1 MRLVKARFDG
11 FRLLDGLEIEFS
23 VDPDKNI
30 TVVRAANES
39 GKTTL
44 LTALQWALF
53 GDEALP
59 SGYTTFNMDVQSG
72 TVAETIGEV
81 IYEVQS
87 KKGNQ
92 QYRLIRSLVDRAGA
106 PVRAKSTA
114 QLYEVTSRG
123 SVEIPNVAAH
133 LANHMPSELREV
145 FFTDGDS
152 ALSFIQGRTNEQ
164 QKRVR
169 KAIEQMMGL
178 PLLEVAVEHVRK
190 AEKDIRSKA
199 DAAAGSQE
207 LHETRVALE
216 AIDASMP
223 EQEAKLATT
232 NEEIA
237 NLSDLFARADRELQE
252 ALKRG
257 NREEIAKELKDVQEQ
272 QTACE
277 ARIKAADLAQAEL
290 LANKEFASEM
300 MRGKLQK
307 AGTILDDLRTKGEIP
322 SATIPVLEDR
332 LTHSDCICGESLDEH
347 QPDGARRRAAIEDLI
362 ERSRETDALKSKI
375 SDLYFEGR
383 GLFEARDPIWT
394 DKYAAA
400 FVARSREQSLFEK
413 LGQTVADL
421 DARLDKV
428 KDDDVQTAR
437 EMRDTYLKQL
447 GEKRD
452 SATRLDVSL
461 RNRRDQRADLD
472 KKLTTLLARENKGK
486 RFGAELLAAQ
496 DIRQIVEQTL
506 EIMKT
511 REVEAVSRRMNEYFI
526 EMIGADPSTA
536 LIKHATITPDFK
548 IAVFGRNDHVLDPSQ
563 DLNGASRRALT
574 IAFILALTEI
584 SGVDAPNVIDTPLG
598 MMSGFVKTEVV
609 RVASGASSQLILL
622 LTHDEIRGCE
632 AILDAKAGVIVTM
645 TNPAHYPR
653 ILKHDPGTIEA
664 KVLLCDCDHRSSC
677 EICERKVSSD
687 PSTDLSEAA

>member
-11 FRLLDGLEIEFS
+11 FRLLDGLEFEFS
-23 VDPDKNI
+23 VNPEKNI

-59 SGYTTFNMDVQSG
+59 SGYTTFNMDMPTG

-87 KKGNQ
+87 KKGYQ
-92 QYRLIRSLVDRAGA
+92 QFRLIRSLVDRAGA

-114 QLYEVTSRG
+114 QLYEVTSQG

-178 PLLEVAVEHVRK
+178 PLLEVAVDHVRK

-232 NEEIA
+232 NDEIA
-237 NLSDLFARADRELQE
+237 NLSDLFSRADRELQE

-272 QTACE
+272 QNACE
-277 ARIKAADLAQAEL
+277 ARMKAAELSQSEL
-290 LANKEFASEM
+290 LANKEFASDM
-300 MRGKLQK
+300 MKRKLQK
-307 AGTILDDLRTKGEIP
+307 AGAILDDLRTKGEIP

-332 LTHSDCICGESLDEH
+332 LTHSDCICGESLDVH

-362 ERSRETDALKSKI
+362 ERSRETDVLKSKI

-383 GLFEARDPIWT
+383 GLFEVREPTWA

-461 RNRRDQRADLD
+461 RNRRDQRADLE
-472 KKLTTLLARENKGK
+472 KKVSTLLAREDKGK

-496 DIRQIVEQTL
+496 DIRKIVEQTL

-536 LIKHATITPDFK
+536 LIKYATITPDFK
-548 IAVFGRNDHVLDPSQ
+548 IAVFGRNDHALDPSQ

-584 SGVDAPNVIDTPLG
+584 SGVEAPNVIDTPLG

-609 RVASGASSQLILL
+609 RVASRASSQLILL
-622 LTHDEIRGCE
+622 LTHDEIQGCE

-653 ILKHDPGTIEA
+653 ILKNDPGTTDA
-664 KVLLCDCDHRSSC
+664 KVILCDCDHRSSC

>member
-1 MRLVKARFDG
+1 MRLIKARFDG
-11 FRLLDGLEIEFS
+11 FRLLDGLEFEFS
-23 VDPDKNI
+23 VDPEKNI
-30 TVVRAANES
+30 TVIRAANES

-59 SGYTTFNMDVQSG
+59 SGYTTFNMDVPSG
-72 TVAETIGEV
+72 TVSETIGEV

-92 QYRLIRSLVDRAGA
+92 RFRLIRSLVDRAGA

-123 SVEIPNVAAH
+123 SSEIPNVAAH
-133 LANHMPSELREV
+133 LSNHMPSELREV

-152 ALSFIQGRTNEQ
+152 ALSFIQGRTAEQ

-169 KAIEQMMGL
+169 RAIEQMMGL

-207 LHETRVALE
+207 LHDTRVALE
-216 AIDASMP
+216 AIDTSMP
-223 EQEAKLATT
+223 ELEAKLSATT
-232 NEEIA
+232 DEIS

-257 NREEIAKELKDVQEQ
+257 NREEIAKELQSVQEQ

-277 ARIKAADLAQAEL
+277 ARMRAADIAQAEL
-290 LANKEFASEM
+290 LANREFASEM
-300 MRGKLQK
+300 MQVKLQK
-307 AGTILDDLRTKGEIP
+307 AGRILDDLRTKGEIP

-332 LTHSDCICGESLDEH
+332 LTHSDCICGESLDAQE
-347 QPDGARRRAAIEDLI
+347 PDGARRRAVIEDLI

-383 GLFEARDPIWT
+383 GLFEARQPTWA

-400 FVARSREQSLFEK
+400 FATRSREQALFEK
-413 LGQTVADL
+413 LGQSVADL

-428 KDDDVQTAR
+428 KDDNVQRAR
-437 EMRDTYLKQL
+437 EMRDTYLQQL

-452 SATRLDVSL
+452 SGTRLDVSL
-461 RNRRDQRADLD
+461 RNRRDQRAELE
-472 KKLTTLLARENKGK
+472 KKVSTLLARETKSK
-486 RFGAELLAAQ
+486 RFAAELLAAQ
-496 DIRQIVEQTL
+496 DIRKIVEQTL

-511 REVEAVSRRMNEYFI
+511 REVEAVSQRMNEYFI

-536 LIKHATITPDFK
+536 LIKYATITPDFK

-609 RVASGASSQLILL
+609 RVASNASSQLILL
-622 LTHDEIRGCE
+622 LTHDEIQGCE
-632 AILDAKAGVIVTM
+632 AILDAKAGVVVTM

-653 ILKHDPGTIEA
+653 ILKNDPGTKEA
-664 KVLLCDCDHRSSC
+664 KVLLCQCDHRNTC

-687 PSTDLSEAA
+687 PSADLSEAA

>member
-23 VDPDKNI
+23 VDPEKNI

-169 KAIEQMMGL
+169 RAIEQMMGL

-223 EQEAKLATT
+223 EQEAKLAMT

-277 ARIKAADLAQAEL
+277 ARIKVADLAQAEL